1 MTASYYI
8 YYRVKPEQAADVR
21 SAVIELQRSLAEKIG
36 VTGRLLCRRDQP
48 DTWMEVYENVGDA
61 DAFEALL
68 ANELERLKFQ
78 DRLGAG
84 SSRQLEVFRPL

>member
-8 YYRVKPEQAADVR
+8 YYKVKPEQSADIR
-21 SAVIELQRSLAEKIG
+21 SAVIELQRSLAEKTG

-61 DAFEALL
+61 EAFEALL
-68 ANELERLKFQ
+68 ASELERLKFRE
-78 DRLGAG
+78 RLGAR
-84 SSRQLEVFRPL
+84 SPRQLEVFRAL